1 MMQCIV
7 TIIHSLTFK
16 IVKRVKR
23 TYKVLGL
30 KQYLSGFVIFIAS
43 RIITEV
49 FKLKVTII
57 Y

>member
-1 MMQCIV
+1 MMQCII
-7 TIIHSLTFK
+7 TIIHSLAFK
-16 IVKRVKR
+16 IVKRVER

-30 KQYLSGFVIFIAS
+30 KQYLSGFVIIIAS